1 MKIMILAATLVIAMP
16 AFAQDTAPAPNAAPR
31 PYVAPLEDSI
41 PPIGCIGWPGCR
53 RLRTDAASLPICSKN
68 ITDRCIQRGAVPGNR
83 GKNRR

>member
-16 AFAQDTAPAPNAAPR
+16 AFAQNTAPAPNTGSP

-68 ITDRCIQRGAVPGNR
+68 ITDRCIQRGAVPRKR